1 MFTTLAA
8 TLSLA
13 SAPLL
18 PAEPSPAVFA
28 LAIERNSLTAIN
40 YSDDPQWLVFE
51 SGSST
56 IMRAIAPHSSLAWQF
71 PASCLSDVEVS
82 LLRPQRA
89 GWMQS
94 ERCSLTEHSE
104 LYFSADARAYR
115 AQAGGLEALDCLHV
129 PVIRPESRPNGGQ
142 PPHIGD
148 KPLPPV

>member
-1 MFTTLAA
+1 MKLLYPTLALLA
-8 TLSLA
+8 LS
-13 SAPLL
+13 ST
-18 PAEPSPAVFA
+18 A
-28 LAIERNSLTAIN
+28 LAQTPPPAG
-40 YSDDPQWLVFE
+40 PPPMVVV
-51 SGSST
+51 
-56 IMRAIAPHSSLAWQF
+56 MRAIAPHSSLAWQF
-71 PASCLSDVEVS
+71 PASCLSDVEIS